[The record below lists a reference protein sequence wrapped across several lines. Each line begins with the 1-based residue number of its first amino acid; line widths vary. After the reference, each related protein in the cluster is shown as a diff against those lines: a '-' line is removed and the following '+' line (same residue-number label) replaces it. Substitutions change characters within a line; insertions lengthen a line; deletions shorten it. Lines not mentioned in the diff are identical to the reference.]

1 LSTSRSIRVD
11 AGARGSAARAV
22 WSLVVAAA
30 AACVGPA
37 PARAHGF
44 GQRYDL
50 PLPLSLYLF
59 GTAAAIVFSF
69 VVVGFFVR
77 RAPRTHGYPSLDL
90 RGHSLGRLVAS
101 PVPSLLLKLVVLGL
115 SLLTVLAGFWGS
127 TNPYQNIA
135 PTMTWVIGWVGL
147 AYVSAFIGNLWAMV
161 NPWRTLFDLTESIYR
176 RVRGGRDLSLRLEYP
191 GALGVWPA
199 FALLLAFTWTE
210 LVYPSPAVPAHIA
223 WLLVGYSVL
232 TWTGMAVYGSHAWLR
247 HSELFTVIFSL
258 FARFAPTEV
267 RVREPAL
274 CERCDAHCRSGDG
287 HCIDCYD
294 CLRRAGSQQWVLA
307 LRPFGAGLLDS
318 RPVSTSTMAFVL
330 LVLAMVLYDGVL
342 GTPEWSEIETALVAF
357 MPSFGHGA
365 AIAIRTIGLAAFWAL
380 FFGAYLVVSAMMSAA
395 VAGAWRRS
403 AFSSPGPTPRSTR
416 TRRRRGFDRSA
427 NAPVFALLHVALARR
442 LTLR

>member
-1 LSTSRSIRVD
+1 MTMRRARTITRTRTALLSTSRSIRVD

-30 AACVGPA
+30 ATCVGPA

-59 GTAAAIVFSF
+59 GTAATIVF
-69 VVVGFFVR
+69 
-77 RAPRTHGYPSLDL
+77 
-90 RGHSLGRLVAS
+90 
-101 PVPSLLLKLVVLGL
+101 
-115 SLLTVLAGFWGS
+115 W
-127 TNPYQNIA
+127 
-135 PTMTWVIGWVGL
+135 
-147 AYVSAFIGNLWAMV
+147 FIGNLWAMV

-191 GALGVWPA
+191 RALGVWPA

-267 RVREPAL
+267 RVLEPAL
-274 CERCDAHCRSGDG
+274 CERC
-287 HCIDCYD
+287 
-294 CLRRAGSQQWVLA
+294 
-307 LRPFGAGLLDS
+307 
-318 RPVSTSTMAFVL
+318 
-330 LVLAMVLYDGVL
+330 
-342 GTPEWSEIETALVAF
+342 
-357 MPSFGHGA
+357 
-365 AIAIRTIGLAAFWAL
+365 
-380 FFGAYLVVSAMMSAA
+380 
-395 VAGAWRRS
+395 
-403 AFSSPGPTPRSTR
+403 
-416 TRRRRGFDRSA
+416 
-427 NAPVFALLHVALARR
+427 
-442 LTLR
+442 